1 MSGKDLT
8 HIPGWDVTRLWISQE
23 ATQEDTTEDENEK
36 EDEEEDEGIL
46 CLRRK
51 TLCYDMA
58 FID

>member
-1 MSGKDLT
+1 MKEMYEA
-8 HIPGWDVTRLWISQE
+8 QE

-36 EDEEEDEGIL
+36 EDEEEDGGIL

-51 TLCYDMA
+51 TLYYDMA